1 MNLRDQL
8 KEVLPEILPR
18 NPAESIK
25 GTELIRLVEYRLRQ
39 EYADA
44 TLRYHFSILCCDP
57 SSPIAKVDQGQGYYL
72 RQNRL
77 ATMSDPRTLAA
88 AGLGGGDLFQ
98 SGREAVDL
106 ALSRVAKFRALFARL
121 VQADA
126 RFALALS
133 PGPSPE
139 SLWKYPDFAVVDW
152 EVDEAAEQGFAVSR
166 ELLDLKARLGVQP
179 FTVTGVKLAM
189 MVTYDNVREVFFQ
202 ALSASRWAH
211 TGELVVAAGIADE
224 QLVEDLRRLGAGYG
238 LGVSTLGCKPEA
250 LDEIEDAAA
259 LGRLDDRGFEVCK
272 AGCWKGRKLPPRGLH
287 RRLTGE
293 LSTTCVENTEISANF
308 WRGSS
313 DVCEKGRSGDA
324 LHNLQGLSDG
334 RRGCENPLTGTP
346 WGRSNYLTASAILRH
361 EKICY
366 RIGTGSGRFFCWHF
380 PAPDGKIGT
389 IHE

>member
-25 GTELIRLVEYRLRQ
+25 GTELIRLVKYRLRQ
-39 EYADA
+39 EYTDA

-224 QLVEDLRRLGAGYG
+224 QLVEDLRRLGAEYG

-259 LGRLDDRGFEVCK
+259 LGRLDDRGFESLQSRLLDRQKITSPRSSQAINWRIVNDMRRDHGDFREFLAWIERCLREGQVRGRPTQL
-272 AGCWKGRKLPPRGLH
+272 AGTLGRAAGL
-287 RRLTGE
+287 
-293 LSTTCVENTEISANF
+293 
-308 WRGSS
+308 
-313 DVCEKGRSGDA
+313 
-324 LHNLQGLSDG
+324 
-334 RRGCENPLTGTP
+334 
-346 WGRSNYLTASAILRH
+346 
-361 EKICY
+361 
-366 RIGTGSGRFFCWHF
+366 
-380 PAPDGKIGT
+380 
-389 IHE
+389 